1 MPRTVGTRFV
11 LLVVGYFALQLVLRL
26 LIGPSL
32 ELDEAEAFFHARQL
46 SWGYGA
52 QPPFY
57 FWLQWALFQVV
68 GEGLFALALLKAL
81 ILAGTVIG
89 LFLLLREEV
98 GDEAGAVAAL
108 SLGLL
113 PQVMWEGQ
121 RALTHSMLAL
131 LMAVVTAGLA
141 VRALRSGHWR
151 DHLGLGVA
159 VGLGV
164 LSKFNFALWPVGLL
178 LAAAALPAWR
188 LRPLRI
194 LAAVGAAVAV
204 VAPVGIWMWRNPD
217 LSTASLEKLEVAT
230 DGAIMARLI
239 GTGEVVGAA
248 LAFLA
253 LAAVVLGV
261 FWLKAGQGG
270 GRSLGPVGRLLGAAA
285 GLSFLCLWLG
295 ILATGATEIA
305 ERWLLPFAWAV
316 VPVGVLLLWPGM
328 AARAQRGLAGAVGAL
343 WLIAMAALPYA
354 SLVDPGWR
362 GAEFGPL
369 VQRLEEMGAGERGL
383 RVQSQWV
390 AANIALIAPG
400 MEPRLLK
407 RGEAPGAGVVLVLD
421 EAGLPGSEG
430 SRESFVIPRGQT
442 DVRVALAT
450 AAE

>member
-57 FWLQWALFQVV
+57 FWLQWGLFQVL
-68 GEGLFALALLKAL
+68 GKGLFALALLKAL

-89 LFLLLREEV
+89 LFLLLREEA
-98 GDEAGAVAAL
+98 GEEAGAVAAL

-141 VRALRSGHWR
+141 VRALRSGRWR
-151 DHLGLGVA
+151 DHIGLGVA
-159 VGLGV
+159 VGLGT

-178 LAAAALPAWR
+178 LASVVLPEWR
-188 LRPLRI
+188 VRPLRI
-194 LAAVGAAVAV
+194 SASVGAAVAV
-204 VAPVGIWMWRNPD
+204 VAPVGVWMWRNPE

-230 DGAIMARLI
+230 DGAFAARLI

-253 LAAVVLGV
+253 LAVVVLGA
-261 FWLKAGQGG
+261 FRLRAGRGAD
-270 GRSLGPVGRLLGAAA
+270 RSLGPVGRLLGVAA

-328 AARAQRGLAGAVGAL
+328 SARMRRGLAGVAGSL

-369 VQRLEEMGAGERGL
+369 VQRLGELGAGERGL
-383 RVQSQWV
+383 GVQGQWI
-390 AANIALIAPG
+390 AANIALIAPEF
-400 MEPRLLK
+400 EPRLL
-407 RGEAPGAGVVLVLD
+407 RPGEAPGAGDVLVLD
-421 EAGLPGSEG
+421 EGADPGSEV
-430 SRESFVIPRGQT
+430 SREGFVIPRGRM
-442 DVRVALAT
+442 DVRVVLAT